1 VILGEWAIGKS
12 SDEQVDSSF
21 SGTGLWGFHEGAASF
36 GFSEDG
42 TAFIGKSG
50 RGRIELD
57 GDNGTIYS
65 SSYRDGAA
73 GMKIDLDDGII
84 DVVGKK
90 VNSKRSE
97 IKINCVSPYFKI
109 DSNKGNT
116 LMYVADNNYFL

>member
-21 SGTGLWGFHEGAASF
+21 SKTGLWGFHEGAASF

-65 SSYRDGAA
+65 SSYKENGTSA

-84 DVVGKK
+84 DIVGEKNNN
-90 VNSKRSE
+90 VRS
-97 IKINCVSPYFKI
+97 
-109 DSNKGNT
+109 
-116 LMYVADNNYFL
+116 